1 MSILSEIFDHN
12 RKFVASRE
20 YEKFSTDQYPNKRI
34 LVVTCMD
41 TRLVELLP
49 AAMNLRQGDVKV
61 LKTAGAI
68 VAHPFGGIM
77 RSILVAVYQLD
88 VQEIAVV
95 GHHGCGMTGMNCD
108 TILSAARKR
117 GIDESVIQSLQYA
130 GIDLERWLR
139 GFATPADGV
148 RQSVKTIRTHPLLPK
163 NLPVHGLLI
172 SPETGALE
180 KVEE

>member
-1 MSILSEIFDHN
+1 MSILNEIFEDN
-12 RKFVASRE
+12 RRFVASKE
-20 YEKFSTDQYPNKRI
+20 YEKFSTDQWPNKHI

-95 GHHGCGMTGMNCD
+95 GHHGCGMTGMNCE
-108 TILSAARKR
+108 TILSAARKH
-117 GIDESVIQSLQYA
+117 GIEESVIRSLQHS
-130 GIDLERWLR
+130 GIDLDRWLQ

-163 NLPVHGLLI
+163 DVLVHGLLI
-172 SPETGALE
+172 SPETGELE
-180 KVEE
+180 RVE